1 MNVNS
6 PSLRVLLLVSIPVLT
21 TNCAITHSTLQTED
35 GAIMKNWAIATTG
48 SKITGRDL
56 HQTYRG
62 KTPENYE
69 WEATTGE
76 STNELS
82 AKSEAIALLLR
93 LFAES
98 SAP

>member
-1 MNVNS
+1 MKIDSILRLLIV
-6 PSLRVLLLVSIPVLT
+6 SLPLLAS
-21 TNCAITHSTLQTED
+21 NCAVTHSTLQTED

-62 KTPENYE
+62 STPESYE

-76 STNELS
+76 STHELS
-82 AKSEAIALLLR
+82 ADYEAIALLLR
-93 LFAES
+93 LLAES